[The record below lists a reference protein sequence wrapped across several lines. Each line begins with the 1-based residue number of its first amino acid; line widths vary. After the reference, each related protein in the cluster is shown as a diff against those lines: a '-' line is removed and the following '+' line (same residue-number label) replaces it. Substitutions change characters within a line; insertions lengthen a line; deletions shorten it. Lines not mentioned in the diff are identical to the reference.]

1 MPVLNNL
8 KGLKKTVKS
17 IQNQSLNNFE
27 VWIIDGGSKT
37 KTQEYLKT
45 LRPPFNYISEKDKGI
60 YNAMNKGVL
69 RSKGKWLYFLGSGD
83 LLASNWVIENLSKE
97 LDLKFDLI
105 IGEISYCFKTIS
117 KNFKSK
123 WSSIMWVKN
132 TVHHQSIFYNK
143 TIFNENLYNT
153 NYKILSDY
161 DFNLSLF
168 ANKSK
173 VKTVS
178 TVIALCE
185 PYGVSKNYNWSLYK
199 EEILLKTNNSII
211 FLKPIFSI
219 IALLKFL
226 IRKIAG

>member
-1 MPVLNNL
+1 MKTLLIIDVQNDFMPSGSLPVPDGDKIVPIINNL
-8 KGLKKTVKS
+8 
-17 IQNQSLNNFE
+17 QH
-27 VWIIDGGSKT
+27 
-37 KTQEYLKT
+37 
-45 LRPPFNYISEKDKGI
+45 
-60 YNAMNKGVL
+60 
-69 RSKGKWLYFLGSGD
+69 
-83 LLASNWVIENLSKE
+83 
-97 LDLKFDLI
+97 KFDLI

-143 TIFNENLYNT
+143 TIFKENLYNT

-199 EEILLKTNNSII
+199 EEILLKTNNSN
-211 FLKPIFSI
+211 LSK
-219 IALLKFL
+219 
-226 IRKIAG
+226 